1 MSAIV
6 VLIIAMLAVILAV
19 GLAYLPLQLLLG
31 HMARNIQA
39 FIQRQRERRTV
50 ERATPDRRK
59 RSETWTSVPPLP
71 SMKTR

>member
-6 VLIIAMLAVILAV
+6 VLIIAILAVILAL
-19 GLAYLPLQLLLG
+19 GLAYLPLRLLLG

-50 ERATPDRRK
+50 DRATPDRRK
-59 RSETWTSVPPLP
+59 VAPPN
-71 SMKTR
+71 R